1 MAHKPY
7 TLSLGFRT
15 GDGRVVLQPPWLT
28 GSRRARKPIK
38 NDWGEF
44 RVLGVL
50 GFYSLGLCRACA

>member
-44 RVLGVL
+44 KVLGVL
-50 GFYSLGLCRACA
+50 GFTV